1 MVCYVLFNNQWLHS
15 WNKPKQSNFIHLKFL
30 NPPIIII
37 FYHDE
42 SKKTKDQSRFHLVTK
57 VRTYKQI
64 NKRQMVI
71 MQHKNNN
78 EMWGSLYYLKYDD
91 FQSPR
96 KERRLVYEEQ
106 IVASQ

>member
-1 MVCYVLFNNQWLHS
+1 MVCYVLFNNQWPHYL
-15 WNKPKQSNFIHLKFL
+15 NKPKQRNLIHLKIL

-42 SKKTKDQSRFHLVTK
+42 SKKINNQFRFHLVTK
-57 VRTYKQI
+57 VKTYKQI

-78 EMWGSLYYLKYDD
+78 EMGGYEVLYIIRSTMIFKVQGMKGGLFMNNK
-91 FQSPR
+91 
-96 KERRLVYEEQ
+96 L
-106 IVASQ
+106 